1 MFQLRILVWQT
12 CPYVARDGQFNPDAR
27 LVNDVGAFQD
37 LSEAVFYN
45 AIAWTFNTTKK
56 SDYEN
61 DTGAPFLLCWAFALF
76 LTSRTDSALYPNVVS
91 G

>member
-1 MFQLRILVWQT
+1 MLVYALENDVLMSIFPVWQT
-12 CPYVARDGQFNPDAR
+12 CPYFVRDGQFNPDAR
-27 LVNDVGAFQD
+27 LVNDVGAFEG

-56 SDYEN
+56 SVYEN
-61 DTGAPFLLCWAFALF
+61 DTG
-76 LTSRTDSALYPNVVS
+76 